1 MASFT
6 ALPSIVLKLIC
17 FSEEAREKAV
27 EQAQIAKAAQKDA
40 EQKSKRASK
49 YSAIFYHRF
58 SSYQGGK

>member
-1 MASFT
+1 M
-6 ALPSIVLKLIC
+6 C

-40 EQKSKRASK
+40 EQKSKKASK